1 MEKMEASTEEI
12 IVRQVS
18 ALVAALAELFH
29 DDPKQQLETE
39 AHLYRTLAINCHD
52 KARMTEGLIRLMAA
66 EDQESGSAVQ

>member
-29 DDPKQQLETE
+29 DDPKQQLQLE
-39 AHLYRTLAINCHD
+39 AHLYRALALNCQD
-52 KARMTEGLIRLMAA
+52 KARMA
-66 EDQESGSAVQ
+66 EALVNND